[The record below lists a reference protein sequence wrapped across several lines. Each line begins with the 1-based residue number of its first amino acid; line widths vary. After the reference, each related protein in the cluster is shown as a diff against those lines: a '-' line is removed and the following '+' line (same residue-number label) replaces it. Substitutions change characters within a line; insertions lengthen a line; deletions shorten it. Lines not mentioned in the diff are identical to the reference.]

1 MYEFNHINTNERRL
15 NMKNLKLIVIS
26 LLAGT
31 HSVGIAG
38 AVGTIRDIMDG
49 TILTIA
55 PITTISMV
63 TIILVT

>member
-1 MYEFNHINTNERRL
+1 MTTDTVSIYILHTIIISIS
-15 NMKNLKLIVIS
+15 IVIS
-26 LLAGT
+26 LLDGT
-31 HSVGIAG
+31 HSAGIAG

-55 PITTISMV
+55 PITTISMA

>member
-1 MYEFNHINTNERRL
+1 MTTDTVSIYILHTIIISIS
-15 NMKNLKLIVIS
+15 IVIS

-31 HSVGIAG
+31 HSAGIAG

-55 PITTISMV
+55 PITTIFMV